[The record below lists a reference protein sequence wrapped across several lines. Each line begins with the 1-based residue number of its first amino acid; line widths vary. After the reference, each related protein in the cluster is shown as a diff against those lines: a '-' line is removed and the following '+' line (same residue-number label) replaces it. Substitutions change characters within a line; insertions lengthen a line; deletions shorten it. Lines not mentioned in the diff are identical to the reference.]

1 MGLIKRLAGYV
12 LLVCA
17 LVFGVLFSIQNT
29 ARVPLDLLFVRIN
42 DGSVAAW
49 VIWAFVC
56 GGLVGVIVSA
66 VALFTMK
73 SRVSLLLRRV
83 DKLNRELD
91 SLRTAELRST
101 VASGR
106 KSKSVPSGKGVQ
118 LKGQ

>member
-1 MGLIKRLAGYV
+1 MAFIKRLAGYV
-12 LLVCA
+12 LVACA

-42 DGSVAAW
+42 DGTVAAW

-56 GGLVGVIVSA
+56 GGLVGIFFSG

-73 SRVSLLLRRV
+73 SRVSMLLRRV
-83 DKLNRELD
+83 EKLNRELE
-91 SLRTAELRST
+91 SLRTAELRSV
-101 VASGR
+101 VAGGR
-106 KSKSVPSGKGVQ
+106 KQAQSAKGVQ